1 MKLVDYVAATELP
14 LPPINAAMY
23 EYVTASNG
31 VFVRGQRT
39 SLRVMLPVPRTPL
52 RGVIAGPATPLRG
65 LVPVEPFVQL
75 DHPRVPAELMDE
87 MLDAALAAK
96 DDAQN
101 PVEVLFHLTW
111 DASGSRLHVPP
122 QERSI
127 MCVKPIGHAPSYET
141 AVVEVHSHHGMAA
154 RFSSTDDADETGFRV
169 YGVLGEIFTRPTLRV
184 RVGLYGHY
192 WEIPATWVFQL
203 PHRVID
209 AQARGNGNQ
218 PPSSGGR

>member
-1 MKLVDYVAATELP
+1 MIEVTMKLVDYVAATVWP
-14 LPPINAAMY
+14 LPPIQAAMY
-23 EYVTASNG
+23 EYVVASNG

-39 SLRVMLPVPRTPL
+39 GLRVMLPVM
-52 RGVIAGPATPLRG
+52 AGPPTPLRG

-96 DDAQN
+96 DDDLK
-101 PVEVLFHLTW
+101 PVEVLFHLSW
-111 DASGSRLHVPP
+111 DERGSRLEIPA
-122 QERSI
+122 QERRLAS
-127 MCVKPIGHAPSYET
+127 VRPVGQTPSYET

-154 RFSSTDDADETGFRV
+154 CFSPTDDADETGFRV
-169 YGVLGEIFTRPTLRV
+169 FGVLGDIFTRPTLRV

-203 PHRVID
+203 PHRVTD
-209 AQARGNGNQ
+209 AHTRHHGT
-218 PPSSGGR
+218 

>member
-39 SLRVMLPVPRTPL
+39 GLSVMLPVMS
-52 RGVIAGPATPLRG
+52 GPPTPLRG

-75 DHPRVPAELMDE
+75 DHPRVQAELVDE
-87 MLDAALAAK
+87 MLEAALGAK
-96 DDAQN
+96 DDDLK
-101 PVEVLFHLTW
+101 PVEALFHLSW
-111 DASGSRLHVPP
+111 DAGGSRLHVPP

-127 MCVKPIGHAPSYET
+127 MCVKPVGHAPSYET

-154 RFSSTDDADETGFRV
+154 RFSSTDDADEVGFRIF
-169 YGVLGEIFTRPTLRV
+169 GVLGEIFTRPTLRV

-203 PHRVID
+203 PHRITD
-209 AQARGNGNQ
+209 AHAKDHGKQETL
-218 PPSSGGR
+218 SESG

>member
-23 EYVTASNG
+23 EYVMASNG

-39 SLRVMLPVPRTPL
+39 GLRVMLPVMT
-52 RGVIAGPATPLRG
+52 GPPTPLRG

-75 DHPRVPAELMDE
+75 DHPRVPAELVDE

-96 DDAQN
+96 DDAQD
-101 PVEVLFHLTW
+101 PVEALFHLSW
-111 DASGSRLHVPP
+111 DANGARLAMPS
-122 QERSI
+122 QERG
-127 MCVKPIGHAPSYET
+127 VAFVRPIGQTPSYET
-141 AVVEVHSHHGMAA
+141 AVVEVHSHHGMTA
-154 RFSSTDDADETGFRV
+154 RFSSTDDADEVGFRV
-169 YGVLGEIFTRPTLRV
+169 YAVLGEIFTRPTLRV

-203 PHRVID
+203 PHRVTD
-209 AQARGNGNQ
+209 AHARDNGKQ
-218 PPSSGGR
+218 PLSSGGR

>member
-14 LPPINAAMY
+14 LPPIRAAMY
-23 EYVTASNG
+23 EYVMASNG

-39 SLRVMLPVPRTPL
+39 GLCAMLPVM
-52 RGVIAGPATPLRG
+52 AGPATPLRG
-65 LVPVEPFVQL
+65 LVAVEPFVQL
-75 DHPRVPAELMDE
+75 IHPCIPAELVDD

-96 DDAQN
+96 DGDQE

-111 DASGSRLHVPP
+111 DTGDVRLQIPP
-122 QERSI
+122 QERSLAS
-127 MCVKPIGHAPSYET
+127 VRPIGHAPSYET

-154 RFSSTDDADETGFRV
+154 CFSPTDDADETGFRV
-169 YGVLGEIFTRPTLRV
+169 FGVLGDIFTQPTLRV

-203 PHRVID
+203 PHRVTD
-209 AQARGNGNQ
+209 AHTRHHGA
-218 PPSSGGR
+218 

>member
-31 VFVRGQRT
+31 VFVRGRRT
-39 SLRVMLPVPRTPL
+39 GLRVMLPVM
-52 RGVIAGPATPLRG
+52 AGPPMPLRG

-75 DHPRVPAELMDE
+75 DHPRVPAELVDE
-87 MLDAALAAK
+87 MLEAALAAK
-96 DDAQN
+96 DDDLK
-101 PVEVLFHLTW
+101 PVEALFHLSW
-111 DASGSRLHVPP
+111 DAGGARLAMPV
-122 QERSI
+122 QERGLAF
-127 MCVKPIGHAPSYET
+127 VRPIGQTLSYET
-141 AVVEVHSHHGMAA
+141 AVVEVHSHHSMAA
-154 RFSSTDDADETGFRV
+154 CFSPTDDADETGFRIF
-169 YGVLGEIFTRPTLRV
+169 GVLGEIYTRPTLRV

-192 WEIPATWVFQL
+192 WELPATWVFQL

>member
-1 MKLVDYVAATELP
+1 MKLVDYVAATAWP
-14 LPPINAAMY
+14 LPPIQAAMY
-23 EYVTASNG
+23 EYIVASNG
-31 VFVRGQRT
+31 VFVRGRRT
-39 SLRVMLPVPRTPL
+39 GLSVMLPVMT
-52 RGVIAGPATPLRG
+52 GPATPLRG
-65 LVPVEPFVQL
+65 LVLVEPFVQL

-111 DASGSRLHVPP
+111 DASGSRLQMPP

-154 RFSSTDDADETGFRV
+154 RFSSTDDADEVGFRIF
-169 YGVLGEIFTRPTLRV
+169 GVLGETFTRPTLRV

-203 PHRVID
+203 PHRITD
-209 AQARGNGNQ
+209 AHAKDHGKQETL
-218 PPSSGGR
+218 SESG

>member
-14 LPPINAAMY
+14 LLPINAAMY
-23 EYVTASNG
+23 EYVMASNG

-39 SLRVMLPVPRTPL
+39 GLRVMLPVPRTPL
-52 RGVIAGPATPLRG
+52 RGVMTGPATPLRG

-75 DHPRVPAELMDE
+75 DHPCVPAELVDE
-87 MLDAALAAK
+87 MLEAALAAK
-96 DDAQN
+96 DDELK
-101 PVEVLFHLTW
+101 PVEALFHLTW
-111 DASGSRLHVPP
+111 DAGGSRLQVPP

-127 MCVKPIGHAPSYET
+127 MCVKPVGHALSHEN

-154 RFSSTDDADETGFRV
+154 HFSSTDDADEVGFRV
-169 YGVLGEIFTRPTLRV
+169 YAVLGGIYTRPTLRV

-203 PHRVID
+203 PHRVTD
-209 AQARGNGNQ
+209 AHARDNGKQ
-218 PPSSGGR
+218 PSSSEGR

>member
-14 LPPINAAMY
+14 LPPIQAAMY
-23 EYVTASNG
+23 EYVVASNG
-31 VFVRGQRT
+31 VFVRGRRIGL
-39 SLRVMLPVPRTPL
+39 SVMLPVM
-52 RGVIAGPATPLRG
+52 IGPATPLRG
-65 LVPVEPFVQL
+65 LVLVEPFVQL
-75 DHPRVPAELMDE
+75 NHPCIPAELVDE
-87 MLDAALAAK
+87 MLDAALVAK
-96 DDAQN
+96 DDDRE
-101 PVEVLFHLTW
+101 PVEALFHLSW
-111 DASGSRLHVPP
+111 DECGSRLQIPP
-122 QERSI
+122 QERSLAS
-127 MCVKPIGHAPSYET
+127 VRPVGHTPSYET

-154 RFSSTDDADETGFRV
+154 RFSSTDDADEVGFRV
-169 YGVLGEIFTRPTLRV
+169 YAVLGEIYTQPTLRV